1 MSEMPAKQQEAVEKS
16 WCSSFSCNGAQDM
29 ESSGNGF
36 DWPIEGNST
45 GKQIH
50 CHIDMLFFQMGR
62 GCSTPRQVCHRCRK
76 VHLFCK

>member
-1 MSEMPAKQQEAVEKS
+1 MSEMPAKQQEAAEKS
-16 WCSSFSCNGAQDM
+16 WCSSSSCNGAQDM

-50 CHIDMLFFQMGR
+50 CHIDM
-62 GCSTPRQVCHRCRK
+62 
-76 VHLFCK
+76 